1 MTNFFKKIFSKQNNN
16 TEKDLES
23 VCPYCR
29 KVLDRK
35 PQRKSKCPFCN
46 NYIYVRSKQKI
57 FPSVLLNKEDAI
69 AVDWLRHLNNF
80 GIKDIDFINE
90 RRGLS
95 KKFGNE
101 AKSTDVIWGL
111 FNKLILKTKDLHSL
125 KCIYYDMALF
135 LNKEG
140 KDCFSVLQQSAKMN
154 LMKFKQAGVVE
165 KVRILTVGEDS
176 CEACRL
182 LENKVF
188 TIEEALEKM
197 PIPCKECTH
206 KLYDEKK
213 GFCRCSYLAEFE

>member
-1 MTNFFKKIFSKQNNN
+1 M
-16 TEKDLES
+16 
-23 VCPYCR
+23 
-29 KVLDRK
+29 
-35 PQRKSKCPFCN
+35 
-46 NYIYVRSKQKI
+46 
-57 FPSVLLNKEDAI
+57 
-69 AVDWLRHLNNF
+69 
-80 GIKDIDFINE
+80 
-90 RRGLS
+90 
-95 KKFGNE
+95 
-101 AKSTDVIWGL
+101 
-111 FNKLILKTKDLHSL
+111 
-125 KCIYYDMALF
+125 IYYEMALF

-176 CEACRL
+176 CKACRL